1 VAIAKDGGGYDVVV
15 RPIGVLAMT
24 WDHRAFDGAYTAAS
38 LKDLKSRLERED
50 WVAEVDAATHAERA
64 AKGV

>member
-1 VAIAKDGGGYDVVV
+1 
-15 RPIGVLAMT
+15 
-24 WDHRAFDGAYTAAS
+24 